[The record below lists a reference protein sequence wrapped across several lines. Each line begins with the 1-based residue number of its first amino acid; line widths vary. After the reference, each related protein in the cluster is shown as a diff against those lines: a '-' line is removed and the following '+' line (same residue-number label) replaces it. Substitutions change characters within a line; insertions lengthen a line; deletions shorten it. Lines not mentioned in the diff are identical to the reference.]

1 MISRKR
7 HQTLDPRH
15 ETDLV
20 QVQALFLNKSVIY
33 FLYNTQYPIL
43 TKPK

>member
-7 HQTLDPRH
+7 YQTLDPRH

-20 QVQALFLNKSVIY
+20 IVEALFIDGPEICFMYSI
-33 FLYNTQYPIL
+33 QYSIL
-43 TKPK
+43 VKPK

>member
-7 HQTLDPRH
+7 YQTLDPRH

-20 QVQALFLNKSVIY
+20 QVQALFLNKPVIY
-33 FLYNTQYPIL
+33 FMYNTEYPIL